1 MLNFHGL
8 KRRRYLEGFNNKGAT
23 QSSDNI
29 RQDLMSTVLD
39 KTCTNTDFS
48 EDKLLSHI

>member
-1 MLNFHGL
+1 MLHF
-8 KRRRYLEGFNNKGAT
+8 EGFNNKGAI

-29 RQDLMSTVLD
+29 RQALMSTVLD

-48 EDKLLSHI
+48 EDKLLPHM